1 MTSPCWDFSDAP
13 SQFQP
18 VLTMVGRACE
28 SIASSKKLEADTR
41 RLGMELMLTLSETA
55 GTMVRKC
62 KPMVHTMIK
71 LAFTMMEEA
80 PVSTG
85 NLLTC
90 TRVPFTQ
97 CFILGDD
104 ARRTP
109 LGTRMNTA
117 SLAKAMWSSPRR
129 THARVWESR

>member
-1 MTSPCWDFSDAP
+1 DAP

-80 PVSTG
+80 PEDPAWHTYEYCKFG
-85 NLLTC
+85 K
-90 TRVPFTQ
+90 
-97 CFILGDD
+97 GDVEQPEED
-104 ARRTP
+104 SCA
-109 LGTRMNTA
+109 GMG
-117 SLAKAMWSSPRR
+117 
-129 THARVWESR
+129 EQ